1 MTDKRKK
8 ERRCNIIITRVE
20 MDHRRET
27 AHRTEQRGKEEEQTN
42 RNRSMSGK
50 EEESTFFASVE
61 ENERPAVEE
70 AKNRLPSLSAPSFHP
85 SSFFYAV
92 QKVRAKRCCSRHPPS
107 PLPPPPFTQTMP
119 PPQPQPTS
127 RAYSNSAWLK
137 SIPGPEVGAVRL
149 KDEGGNALSRNV
161 SVEFFRCNY
170 PPP

>member
-50 EEESTFFASVE
+50 EEESTFSASVE

-70 AKNRLPSLSAPSFHP
+70 AKNRLPSLSVPSFHP
-85 SSFFYAV
+85 SSFLCCAKSESKEVLFQTPPIPSSSSAFYTDNAAS
-92 QKVRAKRCCSRHPPS
+92 KAKASIQGILKLS
-107 PLPPPPFTQTMP
+107 LAQV
-119 PPQPQPTS
+119 
-127 RAYSNSAWLK
+127 NS
-137 SIPGPEVGAVRL
+137 GTE
-149 KDEGGNALSRNV
+149 SRNCAV
-161 SVEFFRCNY
+161 GRGRGNSGQKTLLSLSCFFAN
-170 PPP
+170 